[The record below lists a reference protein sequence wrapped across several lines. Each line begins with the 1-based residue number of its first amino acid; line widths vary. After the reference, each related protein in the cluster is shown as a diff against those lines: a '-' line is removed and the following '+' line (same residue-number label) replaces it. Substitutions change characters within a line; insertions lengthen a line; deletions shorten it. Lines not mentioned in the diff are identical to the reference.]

1 MSGDNCTVCPRK
13 CSWKMHKNHSERI
26 INEFVTVEIELT
38 ELKQKYVDATSK
50 KSKTEQ
56 ILDGLQLN
64 LVEVAKE
71 CLLMQ

>member
-1 MSGDNCTVCPRK
+1 
-13 CSWKMHKNHSERI
+13 MHKNHSERI